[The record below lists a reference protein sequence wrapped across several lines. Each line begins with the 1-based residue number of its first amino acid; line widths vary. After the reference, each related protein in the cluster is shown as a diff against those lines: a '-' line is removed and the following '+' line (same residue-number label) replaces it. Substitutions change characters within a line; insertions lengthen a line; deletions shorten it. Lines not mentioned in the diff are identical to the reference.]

1 MDKRYVITETE
12 TETIT
17 KSTIKTKEV
26 TLSDKK
32 NGDVG
37 ISKLQEVERLLGVGE
52 RIKKY
57 LLSLKQLFVFKQ
69 IGRNDD

>member
-1 MDKRYVITETE
+1 MITETE

-26 TLSDKK
+26 TLRDKK

-57 LLSLKQLFVFKQ
+57 LFSLKQLFVFKQ

>member
-26 TLSDKK
+26 TLRDKK